1 MNRAMPRADLAAHR
15 RSSRPLLL
23 TGALLALAL
32 GVSACGP
39 MTRYRGTELPA
50 QNQPQDSRGVIAY
63 ATYQVAVARDGDTI
77 DSVAA
82 RVGGTT
88 GAELAARNAL
98 PIDYPL
104 RAGEVLLLPDSVPR
118 GAAAGGSAPDGGE
131 TTQPLACTPEGAAA
145 AIDGTGAAAT
155 GTAAAGNPFQN
166 GQKDPLIDPVRHRVE
181 AGETAYSIARI
192 YGVSTTALASW
203 NGLGPDMGVRV
214 GQELLIPIASGA
226 NRIPASTGTEPGQGT
241 DVAPPPSAAAPL
253 PQDIATTAA
262 TPASP
267 NLGAQRT
274 PAGGKLRPPVTA
286 KVARSYNSASPNG
299 VGFAVPAGT
308 PVKAAA
314 SGEVALISEEL
325 GGLGTIVLIR
335 HPDDLL
341 TTYST
346 LSDVTVKK
354 GDKVSAGQVIGKV
367 APRDKPELQ
376 FDVFRG
382 TTSVDPTPYIGG

>member
-1 MNRAMPRADLAAHR
+1 MKRAMPRADLAAPR
-15 RSSRPLLL
+15 RSSRPLLA

-32 GVSACGP
+32 GLAACGP

-50 QNQPQDSRGVIAY
+50 QNQPEDSRGVIAY

-88 GAELAARNAL
+88 GTELAARNAL
-98 PIDYPL
+98 PLDYPL

-118 GAAAGGSAPDGGE
+118 GAGGFSADGGV
-131 TTQPLACTPEGAAA
+131 TTQPLGWTPEGAAA
-145 AIDGTGAAAT
+145 AIDGTGTAAT

-166 GQKDPLIDPVRHRVE
+166 GQRDPLIDPVRHRVE

-214 GQELLIPIASGA
+214 GQELLIPIAGGA
-226 NRIPASTGTEPGQGT
+226 NRIPAAGSTQPGQGT

-253 PQDIATTAA
+253 PEDIAPAAA

-274 PAGGKLRPPVTA
+274 PAGGKLRPPVSA

-346 LSDVTVKK
+346 LSEVTVKK